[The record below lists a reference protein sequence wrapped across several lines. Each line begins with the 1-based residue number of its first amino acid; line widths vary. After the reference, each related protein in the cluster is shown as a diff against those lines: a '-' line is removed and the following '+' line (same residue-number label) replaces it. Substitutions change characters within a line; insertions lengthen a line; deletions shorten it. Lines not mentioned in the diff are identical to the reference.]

1 MKAAVAVP
9 PVLDFYFTPSRASAL
24 GAEAVRRI
32 LEMSGINTAFF
43 NFPAGAKKP
52 VRIKLPHELSCLED
66 HIIPGESGPLSF
78 FSRFSRFGPDMSG
91 CADEIAAR
99 EVGILFISCFA
110 WAYANETADLAAAVK
125 RKQPGIITAAGG
137 PGVSVN
143 PDYFRGDPDIDYVI
157 TGEAETAL
165 PQFLKNLYPG
175 LSDDISP
182 PDPGFYWSCTGESAS
197 KGIRYISACLTR
209 GCPRGCRFCSNH
221 LVHGRK
227 FRKAAAEEVINE
239 LKKIPGNMNLHINFE
254 DDNLLI
260 DREYFFEML
269 SLIKTRFPETEFSA
283 ENGLD
288 YTALDET
295 TADTLIDY
303 GFTAFNLSMASA
315 DRVILKKENRQSD
328 SAKLAALLEHLK
340 TRGKKAVTYFIC
352 GLGGDSTES
361 VLENLLFLHRLPTLT
376 GISLFYPVP
385 GLPGFEPGM
394 MSEFHPRLCAGSTAR
409 PWNNSLTTEQMITAF
424 RLARLSN
431 MIKTEK
437 GTISPDT
444 NFNSAAASELY
455 RQIKKTGRLHTLRKK
470 SIVEVP
476 RQDREMVSGFISA
489 LDYLDTY
496 G

>member
-1 MKAAVAVP
+1 
-9 PVLDFYFTPSRASAL
+9 
-24 GAEAVRRI
+24 
-32 LEMSGINTAFF
+32 
-43 NFPAGAKKP
+43 
-52 VRIKLPHELSCLED
+52 
-66 HIIPGESGPLSF
+66 
-78 FSRFSRFGPDMSG
+78 
-91 CADEIAAR
+91 
-99 EVGILFISCFA
+99 
-110 WAYANETADLAAAVK
+110 
-125 RKQPGIITAAGG
+125 
-137 PGVSVN
+137 
-143 PDYFRGDPDIDYVI
+143 
-157 TGEAETAL
+157 
-165 PQFLKNLYPG
+165 
-175 LSDDISP
+175 
-182 PDPGFYWSCTGESAS
+182 
-197 KGIRYISACLTR
+197 
-209 GCPRGCRFCSNH
+209 
-221 LVHGRK
+221 
-227 FRKAAAEEVINE
+227 
-239 LKKIPGNMNLHINFE
+239 
-254 DDNLLI
+254 
-260 DREYFFEML
+260 ML
-269 SLIKTRFPETEFSA
+269 SLIKTRFPGTEFSA

-476 RQDREMVSGFISA
+476 RQDRGMVSGFISA